1 MRDHHTDS
9 DQHASDLRDSMVQTR
24 DIHEANSSL
33 ETLHIWE
40 NQIGDEGAVALAQA
54 LKASFV
60 VSANC
65 SCDRGR
71 GTVGHQP
78 TLCQLRDVFYCHA
91 RQVVGALYLTEPELQ
106 KCEQPSC
113 HVTSVSVASACDG
126 VIAYWSGAPVG
137 SCTAAFSNAG
147 HLQAFPTS

>member
-1 MRDHHTDS
+1 
-9 DQHASDLRDSMVQTR
+9 MVQTR

-33 ETLHIWE
+33 KILHLFQ
-40 NQIGDEGAVALAQA
+40 NQISDEGATALAQA

-78 TLCQLRDVFYCHA
+78 TLCQLHDVLFC
-91 RQVVGALYLTEPELQ
+91 
-106 KCEQPSC
+106 
-113 HVTSVSVASACDG
+113 VTSGKLSA
-126 VIAYWSGAPVG
+126 
-137 SCTAAFSNAG
+137 
-147 HLQAFPTS
+147 